1 MRPTRPRVAWDAIDT
16 TLGRPWWQMRE
27 PPPSARHR
35 LAPLPGPTRD
45 RLLRAVDELR
55 ALERERQGR
64 RAVGGSADDVSR
76 LVEAKAR
83 EIFRLSQDTEG
94 HERRH

>member
-1 MRPTRPRVAWDAIDT
+1 
-16 TLGRPWWQMRE
+16 MRE
-27 PPPSARHR
+27 PTPSARHR
-35 LAPLPGPTRD
+35 PAPLPAHTRD
-45 RLLRAVDELR
+45 RLLRAVEELR

-64 RAVGGSADDVSR
+64 RAVDGSADDVSR

>member
-1 MRPTRPRVAWDAIDT
+1 MPVARVGCDRHDRRATVMVMRQP
-16 TLGRPWWQMRE
+16 E
-27 PPPSARHR
+27 PSGRHR
-35 LAPLPGPTRD
+35 LAPLPTHTRD

-64 RAVGGSADDVSR
+64 RAADRPIDDVTR

-83 EIFRLSQDTEG
+83 EIFRLSHDPEG
-94 HERRH
+94 LERSH